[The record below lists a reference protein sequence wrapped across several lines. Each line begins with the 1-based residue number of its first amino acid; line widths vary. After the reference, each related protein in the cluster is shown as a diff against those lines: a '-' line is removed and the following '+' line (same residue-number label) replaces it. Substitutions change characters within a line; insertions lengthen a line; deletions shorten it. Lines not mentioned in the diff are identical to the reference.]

1 MQLFAVSQLT
11 LYLKEVLESDPLLQD
26 IWVQGEISNYSQS
39 SAGHQYFSLK
49 DEGAQLRCVLFRRA
63 GAAHTGRAH
72 LFAPQF
78 VPPPSVVL
86 RNGMAVLARGRLAL
100 YESRGEYQLVV
111 GEVEEA
117 GVGLLHLRF
126 EQLKQRLEAEGLF
139 AEERK
144 RPLPRVPGVIG
155 IVTSPQAAAL
165 RDMLR
170 VLRTRCPLV
179 RVILAPTLVQ
189 GEAAAGQ
196 VATAID
202 RLNTQGEADV
212 IIVARGG
219 GSVEELWAFN
229 EEVVARAI
237 YHSRLPV
244 ITGVGH
250 ETDFTIADLVADYRA
265 STPTAAA
272 AAAVPDAAEWRR
284 SVADAQERLEASMEG
299 KLELLR
305 GVLNGHRRDLVRASP
320 LGRLTR
326 ARQQVDEATRTM
338 SERLDHVLGMRRE
351 RLRGAALHLNSLS
364 PLLTMARGYAVVR
377 RASNGETVTSVHQ
390 VQAGEEVDI
399 HVRDGHLR
407 SVVWHVA
414 PEDELDE
421 QAETK

>member
-11 LYLKEVLESDPLLQD
+11 LYLKEVLETDPLLQD
-26 IWVQGEISNYSQS
+26 IWVQGEVSNYSQS
-39 SAGHQYFSLK
+39 SAGHQYFCLK
-49 DEGAQLRCVLFRRA
+49 DEGAQLRCVFFRRA
-63 GAAHTGRAH
+63 GAAHNSRAH
-72 LFAPQF
+72 LFAPEF
-78 VPPPSVVL
+78 SPPPPIAL
-86 RNGMAVLARGRLAL
+86 RNGMAVLARGRLTL
-100 YESRGEYQLVV
+100 YESRGDYQLVV

-117 GVGLLHLRF
+117 GVGLFHLRF

-144 RPLPRVPGVIG
+144 RPLPRVPGVVG

-189 GEAAAGQ
+189 GDAAAGQ
-196 VATAID
+196 IAAAID
-202 RLNTQGEADV
+202 LLNRHGEAHV

-229 EEVVARAI
+229 EEEVARAI
-237 YHSRLPV
+237 YRSRLPV

-284 SVADAQERLEASMEG
+284 SVADAQERLAELMGS
-299 KLELLR
+299 KLEMLR
-305 GVLNGHRRDLVRASP
+305 GALGGHQRDLVRASP
-320 LGRLTR
+320 LGRLNR
-326 ARQQVDEATRTM
+326 ARQQVDDATRTI

-364 PLLTMARGYAVVR
+364 PLLTIARGYAVVR
-377 RASNGETVTSVHQ
+377 RQDNGQTVTSVHQ
-390 VQAGEEVDI
+390 VEAGEELDI
-399 HVRDGHLR
+399 QVRDGHLR

-414 PEDELDE
+414 PEDEQNE
-421 QAETK
+421 YAEAE